1 MSDIIPLVAIISLI
15 GNAVLM
21 IAYAAEYNRRRQA
34 ETQAYLCVKDKR
46 QLAKAFAI
54 AQRNSVRRD
63 PKTGRYLKNRSN

>member
-1 MSDIIPLVAIISLI
+1 MTDLIPVIAVISLCA
-15 GNAVLM
+15 NAVLM

-63 PKTGRYLKNRSN
+63 PKTGRYLKNRGN

>member
-1 MSDIIPLVAIISLI
+1 MTDIIPAIAVISLCA
-15 GNAVLM
+15 NAVLL
-21 IAYAAEYNRRRQA
+21 IAYAAQYNRRRQA
-34 ETQAYLCVKDKR
+34 ETQAYFCIEDRR